1 MFSLYSKGCEY
12 AIRALVEMAAQKPG
26 TKFLARDICRKADIP
41 EAYARKT
48 FQALVQ
54 CRFLTAVPGPGGGY
68 SLTRDPAK
76 TTVMDVIEA
85 VDGAEGFSRC
95 ILGFNVCGNHNPCSL
110 HTMWVE
116 LKAKMLGMLASQ
128 SLFELSKDLKFKTTK
143 KLKQRPLR

>member
-12 AIRALVEMAAQKPG
+12 AIQALVEMASQKTG

-95 ILGFNVCGNHNPCSL
+95 ILGFDVCGNHNPCSL

-116 LKAKMLGMLASQ
+116 LKSKMLGMLASE
-128 SLFELSKDLKFKTTK
+128 SLLDLSRDLKRKSAK
-143 KLKQRPLR
+143 NLKQGRVR